1 MSGSVGDQLKAKVE
15 DAVNRIAT
23 EEVHW
28 DIISLPPQPQIN
40 QGQGGPVYMLSIIM
54 KGALLGTEHNAG
66 GLLVQAHNLDQEMVD
81 NVVRQGIESL
91 NQARTAQLK
100 GETGQA
106 PQSLITS

>member
-1 MSGSVGDQLKAKVE
+1 MSQSVGEELRDKVR
-15 DAVNRIAT
+15 DAVDRIAT
-23 EEVHW
+23 EPVSW
-28 DIISLPPQPQIN
+28 DVIGLPPQPQVN

-66 GLLVQAHNLDQEMVD
+66 GLLVQAHNLDQELVD
-81 NVVRQGIESL
+81 QVVRQGIESL
-91 NQARTAQLK
+91 NKARTAALK